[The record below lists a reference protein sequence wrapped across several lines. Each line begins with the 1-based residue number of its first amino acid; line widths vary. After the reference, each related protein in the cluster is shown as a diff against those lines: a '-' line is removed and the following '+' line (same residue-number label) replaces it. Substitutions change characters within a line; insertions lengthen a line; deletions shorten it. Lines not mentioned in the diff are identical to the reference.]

1 MVPASHNNDGVLRMK
16 DESMRKLSLAHDN
29 IGHDIAEAKIASGAE
44 KEMSVRDAVKLYRR
58 GIICSLIMSLAVVM
72 EG

>member
-1 MVPASHNNDGVLRMK
+1 
-16 DESMRKLSLAHDN
+16 MRKLSLAHDN